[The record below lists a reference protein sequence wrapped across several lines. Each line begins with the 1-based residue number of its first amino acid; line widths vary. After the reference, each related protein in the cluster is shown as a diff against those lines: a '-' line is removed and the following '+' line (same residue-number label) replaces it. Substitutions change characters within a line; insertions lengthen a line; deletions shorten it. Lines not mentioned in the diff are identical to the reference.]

1 MQIQVNMEMRY
12 TRRARTVI
20 QATVRGTAITLAFLT
35 RAFLSSDAG
44 AVTLMVRMQACSISI
59 TTMVIAM
66 AVFRSVRSWSHF
78 DTTKNSKEEFFS

>member
-1 MQIQVNMEMRY
+1 
-12 TRRARTVI
+12 
-20 QATVRGTAITLAFLT
+20 
-35 RAFLSSDAG
+35 
-44 AVTLMVRMQACSISI
+44 MVRMQACSISI